1 MTDKFMLLR
10 LSCLQGI
17 RLLSAFLCLLCMTC
31 CQTEGFDQTPLE
43 NKTEMSLT
51 LQIASSREVGTRAP
65 SDDGVSD
72 LTVLL
77 LENVSGTEQVKE
89 KLSTTNFTV
98 GTNKVNVRF
107 PVKAGTY
114 TRIVVVANAQAELAA
129 ITQGSS
135 YSSLQAVQALEKYSA
150 GHIPMYG
157 EYAPSGGFQIQ
168 AGMFRVDKISLI
180 RMLARVEVVNG
191 SGSGAQLTGRVY
203 YVNPAKNGVVWVN
216 PTGYAGGY
224 TSPTLPGSLQPAVSG
239 SNSNMLTETVPVGG
253 SSVNFYLN
261 EQPKNSSALSTH
273 GIDRPCIVVE
283 MEYNGRNY
291 FYRLDYTW
299 DGVKAGGN
307 KGDYMPVL
315 RNHRYTFTIQRV
327 KGPGF
332 SSVEEALKDPGKYTN
347 NDNIVVSPFVVD
359 EAFTDVVYN
368 EQGFL
373 AVSRTSMD
381 LPVPHQGSN
390 DNPANLFLVQ
400 TNYSAGWKITAYN
413 DDGTP
418 VSGVDPW
425 LSVTQPSG
433 IANNTAQVYVR
444 NDGGVK
450 KGYLEVRAGR
460 LYTKVNVK
468 QRKLPLELVAEYDL
482 AGGSEYGY
490 MPNWGTTPGQT
501 DSQFRWNTSHS
512 NKGSGYYRGAVV
524 RGIYDVIYN
533 PDGKTIFVDPFFT
546 SGAGVG
552 YHLPSIRE
560 WCSVIPEVY
569 SAEASVRN
577 RNEAIEFGGSK
588 QTFSN
593 DYQWIGGGVCYGLRH
608 KKATD
613 VPYDGA
619 SVLEYPLA
627 TNDNMVCAYR
637 YIHEGDFT
645 EGSLTSKMRI
655 ECIYLG
661 AGFSGDIN
669 TISNDIWWSSQ
680 SSKIISRIF
689 PANGTGYQ
697 MGDEVSFWSSTPST
711 VHPNDSKRMQMRYGM
726 LSTSS
731 LAASLDPSC
740 IRLFHDR

>member
-17 RLLSAFLCLLCMTC
+17 RLLSAFLFLLCMSC

-51 LQIASSREVGTRAP
+51 LQIASSREVGTRAL
-65 SDDGVSD
+65 SDAGVSD

-315 RNHRYTFTIQRV
+315 RNHRYTFTIQSV

-347 NDNIVVSPFVVD
+347 NDNIVVSPFVVN
-359 EAFTDVVYN
+359 EAFTNVVYN

-373 AVSRTSMD
+373 AVSRTSMH
-381 LPVPHQGSN
+381 LPLTYDGTN
-390 DNPANLFLVQ
+390 DSTDNLFLVQ
-400 TNYSAGWKITAYN
+400 TNYGGGWKITAYN

-425 LSVTQPSG
+425 LSVSQSSG
-433 IANNTAQVYVR
+433 IANNIAQVYVR
-444 NDGGVK
+444 NDGEVK
-450 KGYLEVRAGR
+450 KGYLEVQAGR

-468 QRKLPLELVAEYDL
+468 QKKLPIEYVAEYNL
-482 AGGSEYGY
+482 AGGSGYGY
-490 MPNWGTTPGQT
+490 MPSWSTTPGQT
-501 DSQFRWNTSHS
+501 DSQLRWATSHS
-512 NKGSGYYRGAVV
+512 NNASGYYRGYVAL
-524 RGIYDVIYN
+524 GIYDSYLN
-533 PDGKTIFVDPFFT
+533 PTSKNLFTDPFFT
-546 SGAGVG
+546 SGAGKD
-552 YHLPSIRE
+552 YHLPSHWE
-560 WCSVIPEVY
+560 WAGILNTIPF
-569 SAEASVRN
+569 SGTLQQDI
-577 RNEAIEFGGSK
+577 NEGIEFGGVK
-588 QTFSN
+588 QTYAN
-593 DYQWIGGGVCYGLRH
+593 DYLRTNPQVCYALRY
-608 KKATD
+608 KKATG
-613 VPYDGA
+613 VASNGA
-619 SVLEYPLA
+619 SPSDFPLA
-627 TNDNMVCAYR
+627 TDNHMVCAFR
-637 YIHEGDFT
+637 YITVGQFT
-645 EGSLTSKMRI
+645 SGSSNGRLII
-655 ECIYLG
+655 ECVHLG
-661 AGFSGDIN
+661 TGFSGSIH
-669 TISNDIWWSSQ
+669 TISTDTWWLSH
-680 SSKIISRIF
+680 SSKIISRTF
-689 PANGTGYQ
+689 PAAGEGYDW
-697 MGDEVSFWSSTPST
+697 GDKVSFLACDQDEHNNIYRLCFNSS
-711 VHPNDSKRMQMRYGM
+711 NGM
-726 LSTSS
+726 IDGIS
-731 LAASLDPSC
+731 LLDPSP
-740 IRLFHDR
+740 IRLFQDQDK

>member
-315 RNHRYTFTIQRV
+315 RNHRYTFTIQKV

-381 LPVPHQGSN
+381 LPDLYDGTN
-390 DNPANLFLVQ
+390 DRSDNLLEVQ
-400 TNYSAGWKITAYN
+400 TNYGSGWKITAYN

-425 LSVTQPSG
+425 LSVSQSSG
-433 IANNTAQVYVR
+433 IANNSAQVYVR
-444 NDGGVK
+444 NDGGVR
-450 KGYLEVRAGR
+450 KGYLEVQAGR

-468 QRKLPLELVAEYDL
+468 QRKLPIEYVAEYNL
-482 AGGSEYGY
+482 SGGPEYGAHNQVG
-490 MPNWGTTPGQT
+490 PL
-501 DSQFRWNTSHS
+501 RWAINHS
-512 NKGSGYYRGAVV
+512 IIESGLYRGYY
-524 RGIYDVIYN
+524 VIGLTDGDGN
-533 PDGKTIFVDPFFT
+533 PDATNIHNDNFFT
-546 SGAGVG
+546 KGEGVG
-552 YHLPSIRE
+552 YHIPSVYE
-560 WCSVIPEVY
+560 LYGVIPPESQGPGQNV
-569 SAEASVRN
+569 V
-577 RNEAIEFGGSK
+577 NEAIEVAGSK
-588 QTFSN
+588 EIYSN
-593 DYQWIGGGVCYGLRH
+593 VYSYTGGTIYGLRH
-608 KKATD
+608 MPATGSP
-613 VPYDGA
+613 PYVDDP
-619 SVLEYPLA
+619 SDFQPVYHS
-627 TNDNMVCAYR
+627 DMQCAYR
-637 YIHEGDFT
+637 YTFR
-645 EGSLTSKMRI
+645 GSFSGINDNSLLTI
-655 ECIYLG
+655 ECIHLG
-661 AGFSGDIN
+661 SSFTGNIT
-669 TISNDIWWSSQ
+669 TITNDAWWNANA
-680 SSKIISRIF
+680 SRVIKR
-689 PANGTGYQ
+689 TLS
-697 MGDEVSFWSSTPST
+697 DVSWPFNKYWSSTVNPIGDGT
-711 VHPNDSKRMQMRYGM
+711 MYVLMIGENWFRYSADLYGVT
-726 LSTSS
+726 LGLRPFS
-731 LAASLDPSC
+731 
-740 IRLFHDR
+740 DR